1 MLKGF
6 KIHSNLNYFQNDRR
20 PQEEIRT
27 GFFDDRRRTP
37 QNRDERQQD
46 YQDYLADVSHE
57 KICKER

>member
-1 MLKGF
+1 M
-6 KIHSNLNYFQNDRR
+6 IHSRTDRI
-20 PQEEIRT
+20 EIRT